1 MGVHTQGC
9 SEAHRQKPLSISI
22 FLYFDFT
29 KRFGEVTAYFGDW
42 ILGLQFRVEG
52 IRFRV

>member
-1 MGVHTQGC
+1 M
-9 SEAHRQKPLSISI
+9 HRP
-22 FLYFDFT
+22 YV
-29 KRFGEVTAYFGDW
+29 GEVTAYFGDW